1 MPYNSS
7 LSLISRAFT
16 AICLSAIFFSC
27 AHKSDKEVAV
37 NLPSIDWN
45 EEFPYQKL
53 DLPEIADIS
62 YIPLETNDS
71 CLIGLIGNITIGDS
85 LIAVADLKQKAV
97 FIFDRQGQ
105 YLSKVSRRG
114 EGPEEYPFLSNTA
127 VDLRNK
133 EIFVYSLAGNKIY
146 KYNLDGKF
154 IDKFELAQPGKYEN
168 FYNYDDSTLIAHDYA
183 NLMIRQDGE
192 ENEPYRYVTINK
204 TTGAVT
210 KLPLRID
217 NPIGNSMQWKGDTYI
232 RKVQITAYPLVADNS
247 RTIALDLSSDTI
259 FDISGGVCTP
269 LVTMTN
275 VDRSRQIPDIVTIK
289 AALGK
294 YLFLEYIR
302 ILDVTPDNVEFDQT
316 KGYSYIYDLSTGELK
331 KYDASFPFLTD
342 KTYHRDINNQSVQA
356 PSGIYCRPLSLE
368 MLLKYIENDNL
379 EDPLKSIVEKADPES
394 NPILMIAKFKD

>member
-217 NPIGNSMQWKGDTYI
+217 NPIGNSMQW
-232 RKVQITAYPLVADNS
+232 
-247 RTIALDLSSDTI
+247 
-259 FDISGGVCTP
+259 
-269 LVTMTN
+269 
-275 VDRSRQIPDIVTIK
+275 
-289 AALGK
+289 
-294 YLFLEYIR
+294 
-302 ILDVTPDNVEFDQT
+302 
-316 KGYSYIYDLSTGELK
+316 
-331 KYDASFPFLTD
+331 
-342 KTYHRDINNQSVQA
+342 
-356 PSGIYCRPLSLE
+356 
-368 MLLKYIENDNL
+368 
-379 EDPLKSIVEKADPES
+379 
-394 NPILMIAKFKD
+394 